1 MLRPVS
7 AKHMALM
14 AGVASSMKKPGGL
27 VPRPK
32 KRTTSQIAPRTT
44 SKRVEALRTG
54 SERMR
59 SLNPVGGLGGLGDFG
74 GLGGIGGSGG
84 DSSAHTVE
92 STSPAQPRVILR
104 ILLTEGSSSAGRL
117 GRREKRES
125 AGGDTDCAPTGPLSR
140 FGSHHLPLL

>member
-59 SLNPVGGLGGLGDFG
+59 SLNPVGGLGGPGD
-74 GLGGIGGSGG
+74 LGGIGGSGG

-92 STSPAQPRVILR
+92 STSTAQPRVILR